1 MTTTDA
7 TPQSLGTERAPTL
20 FEWAGGPPAP
30 IRMTRVF
37 DGTYVPQDLLL
48 RPHFAQMA
56 PDHPGRVAAWL
67 GEVFDGPAGDTE
79 RYGRSS
85 PDLPAAPHRR
95 AGREIRVRFAG
106 LLTPPPHR
114 RTATPRT
121 RAAGCGA
128 GG

>member
-7 TPQSLGTERAPTL
+7 TPKSLGTERALTL
-20 FEWAGGPPAP
+20 FEWAGGRPAP
-30 IRMTRVF
+30 IRMIRTF
-37 DGTYVPQDLLL
+37 DGTYVPQDPLL
-48 RPHFAQMA
+48 RPHFARMA
-56 PDHPGRVAAWL
+56 PDHPERVAAWL
-67 GEVFDGPAGDTE
+67 GEVFGGPAGDTE

-95 AGREIRVRFAG
+95 AGRDVRVRFVG
-106 LLTPPPHR
+106 HLTSPPHR
-114 RTATPRT
+114 RMATPPT